1 MINTHIVIGKNM
13 SKFGDLLG
21 GTAPVTPAP
30 VVPAPVVEAAPPA
43 PVVIDETPVP
53 PAVEKPA
60 PVAAPLLKQE
70 LFKKSKDE
78 LEEIGRTVG
87 IELDRRLSHSKLVV
101 QLQAAIEKNNA

>member
-1 MINTHIVIGKNM
+1 M

-30 VVPAPVVEAAPPA
+30 APAAPPAPA

-53 PAVEKPA
+53 PVVEKPA

-78 LEEIGRTVG
+78 LEQIGRGVG
-87 IELDRRLSHSKLVV
+87 IELDKRLSHSKLVV
-101 QLQAAIEKNNA
+101 QLQAHLEKNNKVTIG

>member
-1 MINTHIVIGKNM
+1 M

-30 VVPAPVVEAAPPA
+30 VVPAVPEPVVEAAPPA
-43 PVVIDETPVP
+43 PPEPAPPV
-53 PAVEKPA
+53 VEKPA

-70 LFKKSKDE
+70 LFKKSKTE